1 VPPRLSREDK
11 GTPTEVLRNS
21 CGSPPNL
28 LALVW
33 LWGGFRVA
41 LRWLWGGFG
50 VAFGWL
56 WGGFALACSTLTAP
70 GFPKHESKA
79 LNELHRL
86 HKLCGLNGLHAFTGR
101 GRRREDG
108 GWREAAEEDTNICGT
123 GER

>member
-1 VPPRLSREDK
+1 MVPPRLPWEDK

-33 LWGGFRVA
+33 LWCGFRVA
-41 LRWLWGGFG
+41 LR
-50 VAFGWL
+50 WL